1 MLFNKFMQLVAALLV
16 FISLFS
22 IALVLTL
29 ATPAEAQVLK
39 LVAGSSAAL
48 ALLFHFWYK

>member
-1 MLFNKFMQLVAALLV
+1 MFKESMQLVAALLV

-39 LVAGSSAAL
+39 LVSGASIAL
-48 ALLFHFWYK
+48 AALFHFWYK

>member
-1 MLFNKFMQLVAALLV
+1 MLFKQFMQLIAALLIFV
-16 FISLFS
+16 SLFS

-39 LVAGSSAAL
+39 LVAGISIGLAAL
-48 ALLFHFWYK
+48 FHLWYK

>member
-1 MLFNKFMQLVAALLV
+1 MFNKYMQLIAALLV
-16 FISLFS
+16 FVSLFS

-39 LVAGSSAAL
+39 LVAGISIGLAAL
-48 ALLFHFWYK
+48 FHIWYK